1 MFENSAIKNIITAST
16 AISREGGCF
25 YHTKIIPL
33 PYWKQVLAKFL
44 LYSGVA
50 TLSIILCCI
59 AVSGAKFVSPVDSI
73 AFQMR
78 LLMFPIFLGEA
89 SFMSADEKAAV
100 LALNPLDYEEGYS
113 RDTVL
118 EAQEIIRRENT
129 QKGKL

>member
-1 MFENSAIKNIITAST
+1 MQGIKARLDKLNSFRLEQNGNI
-16 AISREGGCF
+16 
-25 YHTKIIPL
+25 P
-33 PYWKQVLAKFL
+33 
-44 LYSGVA
+44 
-50 TLSIILCCI
+50 
-59 AVSGAKFVSPVDSI
+59 PVDSI

-100 LALNPLDYEEGYS
+100 LAMNPLDYEEGYS

>member
-1 MFENSAIKNIITAST
+1 MQGIKARLDKLNSFRLEQKGNIPS
-16 AISREGGCF
+16 
-25 YHTKIIPL
+25 
-33 PYWKQVLAKFL
+33 
-44 LYSGVA
+44 
-50 TLSIILCCI
+50 
-59 AVSGAKFVSPVDSI
+59 VDSI

-89 SFMSADEKAAV
+89 SFMGADEKAAV

>member
-1 MFENSAIKNIITAST
+1 MQGIKARLDKLNSFRLEQNGNI
-16 AISREGGCF
+16 
-25 YHTKIIPL
+25 P
-33 PYWKQVLAKFL
+33 
-44 LYSGVA
+44 
-50 TLSIILCCI
+50 
-59 AVSGAKFVSPVDSI
+59 PVDSI

>member
-1 MFENSAIKNIITAST
+1 MQGIKARLDKLNSFRLEQKGNIPPA
-16 AISREGGCF
+16 
-25 YHTKIIPL
+25 
-33 PYWKQVLAKFL
+33 
-44 LYSGVA
+44 
-50 TLSIILCCI
+50 
-59 AVSGAKFVSPVDSI
+59 DSI

>member
-1 MFENSAIKNIITAST
+1 MQGIKARLDKLNSFRLEQKGNI
-16 AISREGGCF
+16 
-25 YHTKIIPL
+25 P
-33 PYWKQVLAKFL
+33 
-44 LYSGVA
+44 
-50 TLSIILCCI
+50 
-59 AVSGAKFVSPVDSI
+59 PVDSI

-100 LALNPLDYEEGYS
+100 LAMNPLDYEEGYS

>member
-1 MFENSAIKNIITAST
+1 MHGIKARLDKLNSFRLEQKGNI
-16 AISREGGCF
+16 
-25 YHTKIIPL
+25 P
-33 PYWKQVLAKFL
+33 
-44 LYSGVA
+44 
-50 TLSIILCCI
+50 
-59 AVSGAKFVSPVDSI
+59 PVDSI

-129 QKGKL
+129 QKGRL

>member
-1 MFENSAIKNIITAST
+1 MSDIKARLDRLNSFRLEQKGNI
-16 AISREGGCF
+16 
-25 YHTKIIPL
+25 P
-33 PYWKQVLAKFL
+33 
-44 LYSGVA
+44 
-50 TLSIILCCI
+50 
-59 AVSGAKFVSPVDSI
+59 PVDSI

>member
-1 MFENSAIKNIITAST
+1 MQGIKARLDKLSSFRLEQKGNI
-16 AISREGGCF
+16 
-25 YHTKIIPL
+25 P
-33 PYWKQVLAKFL
+33 
-44 LYSGVA
+44 
-50 TLSIILCCI
+50 
-59 AVSGAKFVSPVDSI
+59 PVDSI

-100 LALNPLDYEEGYS
+100 LALNPLDYEDGYS

>member
-1 MFENSAIKNIITAST
+1 MQGIKVRLDKLNSFRLEQK
-16 AISREGGCF
+16 GD
-25 YHTKIIPL
+25 IP
-33 PYWKQVLAKFL
+33 
-44 LYSGVA
+44 
-50 TLSIILCCI
+50 
-59 AVSGAKFVSPVDSI
+59 PVDSV

-78 LLMFPIFLGEA
+78 FLMFPIFLGEA

>member
-1 MFENSAIKNIITAST
+1 MQGIKARLDKLNSFRLEQKGNI
-16 AISREGGCF
+16 
-25 YHTKIIPL
+25 P
-33 PYWKQVLAKFL
+33 
-44 LYSGVA
+44 
-50 TLSIILCCI
+50 
-59 AVSGAKFVSPVDSI
+59 PVDSI

-113 RDTVL
+113 RDTAL
-118 EAQEIIRRENT
+118 EAQEIIRREDT

>member
-1 MFENSAIKNIITAST
+1 MSDIKARLDRLNSFRLAQK
-16 AISREGGCF
+16 GD
-25 YHTKIIPL
+25 IP
-33 PYWKQVLAKFL
+33 
-44 LYSGVA
+44 
-50 TLSIILCCI
+50 
-59 AVSGAKFVSPVDSI
+59 PVDSV

-78 LLMFPIFLGEA
+78 LLVMPTLLGEA
-89 SFMSADEKAAV
+89 SWLNADERAAA

>member
-1 MFENSAIKNIITAST
+1 MQGIKARLDKLNSFRLEQKGNI
-16 AISREGGCF
+16 
-25 YHTKIIPL
+25 P
-33 PYWKQVLAKFL
+33 
-44 LYSGVA
+44 
-50 TLSIILCCI
+50 
-59 AVSGAKFVSPVDSI
+59 PVDSI

-100 LALNPLDYEEGYS
+100 LALNTLDYEEGYS

>member
-1 MFENSAIKNIITAST
+1 MQGIKARLDKLNSFRFEQKGNI
-16 AISREGGCF
+16 
-25 YHTKIIPL
+25 P
-33 PYWKQVLAKFL
+33 
-44 LYSGVA
+44 
-50 TLSIILCCI
+50 
-59 AVSGAKFVSPVDSI
+59 PVDSI

-100 LALNPLDYEEGYS
+100 LALNPLDYEDGYS

>member
-1 MFENSAIKNIITAST
+1 MSDIKARLDRLNSFRLAQK
-16 AISREGGCF
+16 GD
-25 YHTKIIPL
+25 IP
-33 PYWKQVLAKFL
+33 
-44 LYSGVA
+44 
-50 TLSIILCCI
+50 
-59 AVSGAKFVSPVDSI
+59 PVDSI

-100 LALNPLDYEEGYS
+100 LALDPLDYEEGYS

>member
-1 MFENSAIKNIITAST
+1 MQGIKARLDKLNSFRLEQKGN
-16 AISREGGCF
+16 
-25 YHTKIIPL
+25 IPL
-33 PYWKQVLAKFL
+33 
-44 LYSGVA
+44 
-50 TLSIILCCI
+50 
-59 AVSGAKFVSPVDSI
+59 VDSI

>member
-1 MFENSAIKNIITAST
+1 MQGIKARLDKLNSFRLEQNGNI
-16 AISREGGCF
+16 
-25 YHTKIIPL
+25 P
-33 PYWKQVLAKFL
+33 
-44 LYSGVA
+44 
-50 TLSIILCCI
+50 
-59 AVSGAKFVSPVDSI
+59 PVDSI

-100 LALNPLDYEEGYS
+100 LALNPLNYEEGYS

-118 EAQEIIRRENT
+118 EAQEIIRREDT

>member
-1 MFENSAIKNIITAST
+1 MSDIKARLDRLNSFRLAQK
-16 AISREGGCF
+16 GD
-25 YHTKIIPL
+25 IP
-33 PYWKQVLAKFL
+33 
-44 LYSGVA
+44 
-50 TLSIILCCI
+50 
-59 AVSGAKFVSPVDSI
+59 PVDSI

-100 LALNPLDYEEGYS
+100 LALNPLNYEEGYS

>member
-1 MFENSAIKNIITAST
+1 MSDIKARLDRLNSFRLAQK
-16 AISREGGCF
+16 GD
-25 YHTKIIPL
+25 IP
-33 PYWKQVLAKFL
+33 
-44 LYSGVA
+44 
-50 TLSIILCCI
+50 
-59 AVSGAKFVSPVDSI
+59 PVDSI

>member
-1 MFENSAIKNIITAST
+1 MQGVKARLDKLNSFRLEQKGNI
-16 AISREGGCF
+16 
-25 YHTKIIPL
+25 P
-33 PYWKQVLAKFL
+33 
-44 LYSGVA
+44 
-50 TLSIILCCI
+50 
-59 AVSGAKFVSPVDSI
+59 PVDSI

>member
-1 MFENSAIKNIITAST
+1 MSDIKARLDRLNSFRLAQK
-16 AISREGGCF
+16 GD
-25 YHTKIIPL
+25 IP
-33 PYWKQVLAKFL
+33 
-44 LYSGVA
+44 
-50 TLSIILCCI
+50 
-59 AVSGAKFVSPVDSI
+59 PVDSI

-118 EAQEIIRRENT
+118 EAQEIIRREDT
-129 QKGKL
+129 QKGRL

>member
-1 MFENSAIKNIITAST
+1 MQGIKARLDKLNSFRLEQKGNI
-16 AISREGGCF
+16 
-25 YHTKIIPL
+25 P
-33 PYWKQVLAKFL
+33 
-44 LYSGVA
+44 
-50 TLSIILCCI
+50 
-59 AVSGAKFVSPVDSI
+59 PVDSI

-78 LLMFPIFLGEA
+78 LLMFPIFLGGA

-118 EAQEIIRRENT
+118 EAQEIIRREDT

>member
-1 MFENSAIKNIITAST
+1 MQGIKARLDKLNSFRLEQKGNI
-16 AISREGGCF
+16 
-25 YHTKIIPL
+25 P
-33 PYWKQVLAKFL
+33 
-44 LYSGVA
+44 
-50 TLSIILCCI
+50 
-59 AVSGAKFVSPVDSI
+59 PVDSI
-73 AFQMR
+73 AYQMR

>member
-1 MFENSAIKNIITAST
+1 MQGIKARLDKLNSFRLEQKGNI
-16 AISREGGCF
+16 
-25 YHTKIIPL
+25 P
-33 PYWKQVLAKFL
+33 
-44 LYSGVA
+44 
-50 TLSIILCCI
+50 
-59 AVSGAKFVSPVDSI
+59 PVDSI

-89 SFMSADEKAAV
+89 SFMSSEEKAAA

-118 EAQEIIRRENT
+118 EAQEIIRREDT

>member
-1 MFENSAIKNIITAST
+1 MQGIKARLDKLNSFRLEQKGNI
-16 AISREGGCF
+16 
-25 YHTKIIPL
+25 P
-33 PYWKQVLAKFL
+33 
-44 LYSGVA
+44 
-50 TLSIILCCI
+50 
-59 AVSGAKFVSPVDSI
+59 PVDSI

-89 SFMSADEKAAV
+89 SFFSADEKAAV

>member
-1 MFENSAIKNIITAST
+1 MQGIKARLDKLNSFRLEQKGNI
-16 AISREGGCF
+16 
-25 YHTKIIPL
+25 P
-33 PYWKQVLAKFL
+33 
-44 LYSGVA
+44 
-50 TLSIILCCI
+50 
-59 AVSGAKFVSPVDSI
+59 PVDSI

-129 QKGKL
+129 QKRKL

>member
-1 MFENSAIKNIITAST
+1 MSDIKARLDRLNSFRLAQK
-16 AISREGGCF
+16 GD
-25 YHTKIIPL
+25 IP
-33 PYWKQVLAKFL
+33 
-44 LYSGVA
+44 
-50 TLSIILCCI
+50 
-59 AVSGAKFVSPVDSI
+59 PVDSI

-100 LALNPLDYEEGYS
+100 LALNPLNSEEGYS

>member
-1 MFENSAIKNIITAST
+1 MQGIKARLDKLNSFRLEQKGNI
-16 AISREGGCF
+16 
-25 YHTKIIPL
+25 P
-33 PYWKQVLAKFL
+33 
-44 LYSGVA
+44 
-50 TLSIILCCI
+50 
-59 AVSGAKFVSPVDSI
+59 PVDSI

-89 SFMSADEKAAV
+89 SFMSADENAAV
-100 LALNPLDYEEGYS
+100 VALISLDYESGFS